1 MIYWRLSLPQIV
13 KIVPDLLELFE
24 NISGVRFFSETQCIY
39 AYAYNAYA
47 CGDRNYDQGR
57 I

>member
-1 MIYWRLSLPQIV
+1 
-13 KIVPDLLELFE
+13 VPDLLELFE